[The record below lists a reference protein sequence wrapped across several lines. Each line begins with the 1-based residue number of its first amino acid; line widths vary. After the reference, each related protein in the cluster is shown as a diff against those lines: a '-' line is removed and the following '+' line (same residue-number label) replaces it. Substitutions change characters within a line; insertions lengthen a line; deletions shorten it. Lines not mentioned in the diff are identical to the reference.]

1 MRAYTLKEQWDNLS
15 SEKKWE
21 EYLRI
26 VANLDDR
33 IGNTL
38 ENERKR
44 SK

>member
-26 VANLDDR
+26 VANLDDLILR
-33 IGNTL
+33 LIC
-38 ENERKR
+38 ERK
-44 SK
+44 KAK